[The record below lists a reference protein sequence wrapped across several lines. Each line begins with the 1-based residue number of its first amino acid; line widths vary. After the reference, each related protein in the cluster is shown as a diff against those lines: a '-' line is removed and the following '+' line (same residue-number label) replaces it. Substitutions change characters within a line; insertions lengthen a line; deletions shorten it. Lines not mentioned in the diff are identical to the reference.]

1 MGVDAM
7 RMSTVALVTLA
18 ALIAPEFRSSSDL
31 KQSPLQPIG
40 DTGKTEK
47 PDLDPKFIDSI
58 VQQVM
63 PVALAS
69 ISPPEVVL
77 PVAESTD
84 EPFDHTSLS
93 QEDIQHL
100 KTMIAQVVDTS
111 IAQENLALVRGDDR
125 LPKIEGTIT
134 VLNLLMV
141 LIVSMPV
148 MAMALFWFIRGWV
161 VQDLVKLIHSQLEGF
176 SDLDRDLKDYHL
188 KADDWMG
195 ELYRHLNLYKQ
206 HIRDELTT
214 VHEQSQQSQ
223 ISLEELEKIKRQM
236 MRQFQEML
244 TETKAEKESLFQEM
258 SQTRPSQMVEA
269 LPVNLSS
276 EVPDFSP
283 PQLNR
288 SLVPDS
294 AHPQSVVN
302 PDELTMEDYVRQAKQ
317 FTQVHRYEDAIA
329 AYHKA
334 LEWLPDSYET
344 WLAIGRLYVKQ
355 HHYYR
360 ALEAYQKAIDIDE
373 TRDEGWYNLGNTLS
387 KLENY
392 LRALTAYDRALSIY
406 PGRYE
411 AWYNQ
416 GSAFAK
422 LGRYAEAIDSY
433 DRALILN
440 PQSWEAWYH
449 RGNLLGWI
457 GEYEKAILSYD
468 KSVNLHSQNSEPWY
482 KQGLALAKLNRHQ
495 EALACYDIALSL
507 GKHGEGLWRNR
518 GATLESLNRYEEA
531 IASYEQA
538 LAVEPEMLDLWFR
551 IAYLLDHLNRP
562 EKALETYNHILSIQ
576 PNHPEALK
584 LKGNILVEFHYYQ
597 EAIDSFTEALE
608 AQKTGTCAVQVAS

>member
-1 MGVDAM
+1 M

-31 KQSPLQPIG
+31 SQSPIQPIG
-40 DTGKTEK
+40 DNGTGQKS
-47 PDLDPKFIDSI
+47 DIDPQFIQSI

-69 ISPPEVVL
+69 ISPPEVL
-77 PVAESTD
+77 PLVPQSRD
-84 EPFDHTSLS
+84 EAFDRTSLS

-111 IAQENLALVRGDDR
+111 IAQENLALVGGDDR

-134 VLNLLMV
+134 VLNLLMA
-141 LIVSMPV
+141 LIVSVPV
-148 MAMALFWFIRGWV
+148 MAVILFGFIRGWV
-161 VQDLVKLIHSQLEGF
+161 VQDLVKMIHSQLEEF
-176 SDLDRDLKDYHL
+176 NDLDRELKDYQL
-188 KADDWMG
+188 RADDWMG

-223 ISLEELEKIKRQM
+223 ISLEEIDKIKRQM

-244 TETKAEKESLFQEM
+244 GEAKAEKESLFREI
-258 SQTRPSQMVEA
+258 SQTRPSQMLETV
-269 LPVNLSS
+269 PVNLSS
-276 EVPDFSP
+276 EVPNFSP

-288 SLVPDS
+288 TVVSGASKAVP
-294 AHPQSVVN
+294 AVN
-302 PDELTMEDYVRQAKQ
+302 PAELTMEDYLHQAQ
-317 FTQVHRYEDAIA
+317 ELTEVHRYEDAIA
-329 AYHKA
+329 AYYKA
-334 LEWLPDSYET
+334 LEWVPDSYET
-344 WLAIGRLYVKQ
+344 WLAIGKLYVKQ
-355 HHYYR
+355 QNYYR
-360 ALEAYQKAIDIDE
+360 ALEAYQKAIDIDGN
-373 TRDEGWYNLGNTLS
+373 RDEAWYNLGNTLS

-392 LRALTAYDRALSIY
+392 PRALTAYDRALSIH

-416 GSAFAK
+416 GSILAK

-433 DRALILN
+433 DRALILH

-468 KSVNLHSQNSEPWY
+468 KSVNLNSQNSESWY
-482 KQGLALAKLNRHQ
+482 KQGLALAKLGRHQ
-495 EALACYDIALSL
+495 EALAGYDIAVSL
-507 GKHGEGLWRNR
+507 GKQGEGLWRNR
-518 GATLESLNRYEEA
+518 GVTLEGLNRYEEA

-538 LAVEPEMLDLWFR
+538 LALQPEMVDLWLR
-551 IAYLLDHLNRP
+551 IAHLLDQINRP
-562 EKALETYNHILSIQ
+562 EEALKIYNHVLSIQ
-576 PNHPEALK
+576 PNHPETLR
-584 LKGNILVEFHYYQ
+584 LKGNILAELHQYK
-597 EAIDSFTEALE
+597 EAVDSFSQAMK
-608 AQKTGTCAVQVAS
+608 AQEMLKGSRLVEVSTQF

>member
-1 MGVDAM
+1 M

-18 ALIAPEFRSSSDL
+18 ALIAPEFRSSSDVS
-31 KQSPLQPIG
+31 QSPIQPIG
-40 DTGKTEK
+40 DSGTGQKS
-47 PDLDPKFIDSI
+47 DVDPKFIQSI

-69 ISPPEVVL
+69 ISPPEVL
-77 PVAESTD
+77 SPVAQS
-84 EPFDHTSLS
+84 FDRTSLS

-111 IAQENLALVRGDDR
+111 MAQENLALVGGDDR
-125 LPKIEGTIT
+125 LPEIEGTIT

-141 LIVSMPV
+141 LMVSVPV
-148 MAMALFWFIRGWV
+148 MAVILFWFIRGWV
-161 VQDLVKLIHSQLEGF
+161 VQDLVKMIHSQLEEF
-176 SDLDRDLKDYHL
+176 SDLDRELKDYQL
-188 KADDWMG
+188 RADDWMG

-223 ISLEELEKIKRQM
+223 ISLEEIDKIKRQM

-244 TETKAEKESLFQEM
+244 GEAKAEKESLFREI
-258 SQTRPSQMVEA
+258 SQTRPSQMLEA

-276 EVPDFSP
+276 EAPNFSP

-288 SLVPDS
+288 TVVSGVS
-294 AHPQSVVN
+294 KAVNGVN
-302 PDELTMEDYVRQAKQ
+302 PEELTMEDYLHQAQ
-317 FTQVHRYEDAIA
+317 ELTAVHRYEDAIA

-334 LEWLPDSYET
+334 LEWIPDSYET
-344 WLAIGRLYVKQ
+344 WLAIGKLYVKQ
-355 HHYYR
+355 QNYYR
-360 ALEAYQKAIDIDE
+360 ALEVYQKAINIDGN
-373 TRDEGWYNLGNTLS
+373 RDEAWYNLGNTLS

-392 LRALTAYDRALSIY
+392 PRALTAYDRALSLH

-416 GSAFAK
+416 GSVLAK
-422 LGRYAEAIDSY
+422 LGRYTEAIDSY
-433 DRALILN
+433 DRALILH

-468 KSVNLHSQNSEPWY
+468 KSVNLNSQNSESWY
-482 KQGLALAKLNRHQ
+482 KQGLALAQLGRHQ
-495 EALACYDIALSL
+495 EALAGYDIAVSL
-507 GKHGEGLWRNR
+507 GKQGEGLWRNR
-518 GATLESLNRYEEA
+518 GVTLEGLNRYEEA

-538 LAVEPEMLDLWFR
+538 LAIQPEMVDLWLR
-551 IAYLLDHLNRP
+551 IAHLLDQINRP
-562 EKALETYNHILSIQ
+562 EEALKIYNHVLSIQ
-576 PNHPEALK
+576 PNHPETLRLK
-584 LKGNILVEFHYYQ
+584 GSILAELQQYSEAVDSFSQAMKAQEQLKGNRLVEVSTQF
-597 EAIDSFTEALE
+597 
-608 AQKTGTCAVQVAS
+608 

>member
-1 MGVDAM
+1 
-7 RMSTVALVTLA
+7 MSTVVLVTLA
-18 ALIAPEFRSSSDL
+18 ALIAPEFRSSSHL
-31 KQSPLQPIG
+31 SQSPIQPIG
-40 DTGKTEK
+40 DPGTTKK

-69 ISPPEVVL
+69 IAPPEVVP
-77 PVAESTD
+77 PVTESIHK
-84 EPFDHTSLS
+84 PFDRTSLS
-93 QEDIQHL
+93 QEEIQHL
-100 KTMIAQVVDTS
+100 KTMISQVVDTS
-111 IAQENLALVRGDDR
+111 IAQENLALVGGEDR

-141 LIVSMPV
+141 SIVSMPV
-148 MAMALFWFIRGWV
+148 MAVILFWFIRGWM
-161 VQDLVKLIHSQLEGF
+161 VQDLVKMIHSQLEGF

-244 TETKAEKESLFQEM
+244 AEAKAEKESVFQEI
-258 SQTRPSQMVEA
+258 SQTRPSQMLEA

-276 EVPDFSP
+276 EVPKFSP
-283 PQLNR
+283 SQLNR
-288 SLVPDS
+288 SVIPDS
-294 AHPQSVVN
+294 PQSAPAVN
-302 PDELTMEDYVRQAKQ
+302 PEELTMEDYVRQAKHL
-317 FTQVHRYEDAIA
+317 TEVHRYEDAIA

-334 LEWLPDSYET
+334 LEWFPESYET
-344 WLAIGRLYVKQ
+344 WLEIGKLYLKQ
-355 HHYYR
+355 QNYHR
-360 ALEAYQKAIDIDE
+360 AMEAYQKAIDIDE
-373 TRDEGWYNLGNTLS
+373 NRDEAWYYLGNTLS
-387 KLENY
+387 KSEQY
-392 LRALTAYDRALSIY
+392 LRALTAYDRALSIH

-416 GSAFAK
+416 SSILAK
-422 LGRYAEAIDSY
+422 LGRYSEAIDSY
-433 DRALILN
+433 DRALILH

-468 KSVNLHSQNSEPWY
+468 KSVNLNSQHSDSWY
-482 KQGLALAKLNRHQ
+482 KQGLALAKLSRYQ
-495 EALACYDIALSL
+495 EALACYDIAVSL
-507 GKHGEGLWRNR
+507 GKQGEGLWRNR
-518 GATLESLNRYEEA
+518 GVTLEGLNRYEEA

-538 LAVEPEMLDLWFR
+538 LAIEPQMIDLWLR
-551 IAYLLDHLNRP
+551 IAHLLDHLNRP
-562 EKALETYNHILSIQ
+562 EEALKIYDHILSIQ

-584 LKGNILVEFHYYQ
+584 LKGNILVEFHHYQ
-597 EAIDSFTEALE
+597 EAVDSFSQAIE
-608 AQKTGTCAVQVAS
+608 AQNNSNGTRVLQVSTQF

>member
-1 MGVDAM
+1 M

-18 ALIAPEFRSSSDL
+18 ALIGPEFRSASDL
-31 KQSPLQPIG
+31 SQSPIQPG
-40 DTGKTEK
+40 DTGTTEK

-69 ISPPEVVL
+69 ISPPEVVPL
-77 PVAESTD
+77 VAESTD
-84 EPFDHTSLS
+84 EPFDRTSLS

-100 KTMIAQVVDTS
+100 KTLISQVVDTS
-111 IAQENLALVRGDDR
+111 IAQENLALVGGDDR

-134 VLNLLMV
+134 VLNLLIV
-141 LIVSMPV
+141 LIASMPV
-148 MAMALFWFIRGWV
+148 MAVTVFWFIRGWV
-161 VQDLVKLIHSQLEGF
+161 VQDLVKMIHSQLEGF

-244 TETKAEKESLFQEM
+244 TEAKVEKESLFQEIA
-258 SQTRPSQMVEA
+258 QTRPSQMVDA
-269 LPVNLSS
+269 LNLAS

-283 PQLNR
+283 SQLNR
-288 SLVPDS
+288 SVVTDAPKSVP
-294 AHPQSVVN
+294 VVN
-302 PDELTMEDYVRQAKQ
+302 PEELTMEDYVRQAQ
-317 FTQVHRYEDAIA
+317 QLTQDHRYEDAIA

-334 LEWLPDSYET
+334 LEWFPESYET
-344 WLAIGRLYVKQ
+344 WLEIGKLYLKQ
-355 HHYYR
+355 QNYHR
-360 ALEAYQKAIDIDE
+360 AMEAYQKAIDIDE
-373 TRDEGWYNLGNTLS
+373 NRDEAWYYLGNTLS
-387 KLENY
+387 KSEQY
-392 LRALTAYDRALSIY
+392 LRALTAYDRALSIH

-416 GSAFAK
+416 GSVLAK

-433 DRALILN
+433 DRALILH
-440 PQSWEAWYH
+440 PQSWETWYH

-468 KSVNLHSQNSEPWY
+468 KSVNLNSQHSDSWY
-482 KQGLALAKLNRHQ
+482 KQGLALAKLSRHQ
-495 EALACYDIALSL
+495 EALACYDIAVSL
-507 GKHGEGLWRNR
+507 GKQGEGLWRNR
-518 GATLESLNRYEEA
+518 GVTLEGLNRYDEA

-538 LAVEPEMLDLWFR
+538 LAIEPHMIDLWLR
-551 IAYLLDHLNRP
+551 IAHLLDHLNRP
-562 EKALETYNHILSIQ
+562 EEAIKIYDHILSIQ

-584 LKGNILVEFHYYQ
+584 LKGNILVEFHHYQ
-597 EAIDSFTEALE
+597 EAVDSFSQALE
-608 AQKTGTCAVQVAS
+608 AQKMGTGAVQVASW

>member
-1 MGVDAM
+1 
-7 RMSTVALVTLA
+7 MSTVALVTLA

-31 KQSPLQPIG
+31 SQAPIEPIG
-40 DTGKTEK
+40 DTGTPEK

-69 ISPPEVVL
+69 ISPPEVVP
-77 PVAESTD
+77 PVTESID
-84 EPFDHTSLS
+84 EPFDRTSLS
-93 QEDIQHL
+93 QQDIQHL
-100 KTMIAQVVDTS
+100 KTLISQVVDTS
-111 IAQENLALVRGDDR
+111 IAQENLALVGGDDR

-141 LIVSMPV
+141 LIISMPV
-148 MAMALFWFIRGWV
+148 MAVTLFWFIRGWV

-206 HIRDELTT
+206 HIRDEFTT

-223 ISLEELEKIKRQM
+223 ISLEELDKIKRQM

-244 TETKAEKESLFQEM
+244 AEAKAEKESLFQDI
-258 SQTRPSQMVEA
+258 SQTRPSQMLEA

-276 EVPDFSP
+276 EVPEFFPS
-283 PQLNR
+283 QLNR
-288 SLVPDS
+288 RVVPDS
-294 AHPQSVVN
+294 PQSAPAVN
-302 PDELTMEDYVRQAKQ
+302 PEELTMEDYLQQAQ
-317 FTQVHRYEDAIA
+317 QLTAVHRYEDAIA

-344 WLAIGRLYVKQ
+344 WLEIGKLYVKQ
-355 HHYYR
+355 QNYYQ
-360 ALEAYQKAIDIDE
+360 AMEAYQKAIDLDE
-373 TRDEGWYNLGNTLS
+373 NRDEAWYNLGNTLS
-387 KLENY
+387 KLEHY
-392 LRALTAYDRALSIY
+392 IRALTAYDRALSIH

-416 GSAFAK
+416 GSILAK

-433 DRALILN
+433 DRALILR

-468 KSVNLHSQNSEPWY
+468 KSVNLNSQHSDSWY
-482 KQGLALAKLNRHQ
+482 KQGLALAKLSRHQ
-495 EALACYDIALSL
+495 EALACYDIAVSL
-507 GKHGEGLWRNR
+507 GKETEGLWRNR
-518 GATLESLNRYEEA
+518 GVTLEGLNRYEEA

-538 LAVEPEMLDLWFR
+538 LGIQPKMIDLWLR
-551 IAYLLDHLNRP
+551 IAHLLDHLNRP
-562 EKALETYNHILSIQ
+562 EQALETYDHILSIQ
-576 PNHPEALK
+576 PNHAEALK
-584 LKGNILVEFHYYQ
+584 LKGNILVEFHHYQ
-597 EAIDSFTEALE
+597 EAVDSFTQALE
-608 AQKTGTCAVQVAS
+608 AQKMGTRALQVSTQ